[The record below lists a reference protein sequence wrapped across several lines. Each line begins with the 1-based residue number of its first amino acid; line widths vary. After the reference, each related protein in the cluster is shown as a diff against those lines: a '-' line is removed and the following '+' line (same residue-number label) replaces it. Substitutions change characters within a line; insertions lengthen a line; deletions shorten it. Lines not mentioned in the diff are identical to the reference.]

1 MNSDNLRSTTLL
13 ILVIAIFILLILTR
27 MFLFLVQVEGWSMSP
42 TYLPGDRLLA
52 LRYFSRRWLGRG
64 RIVVWKMPSELPMSS
79 MSDAMRAQL
88 YIKRIVGLPG
98 DEVTA
103 PIVKLPEIDEA
114 AGRIV
119 QEQELRTWHIPAG
132 HCFVKGDSPGFDS
145 TMFGPLPLHALK
157 GIILV
162 KLPRRVKT
170 VEEPYFV
177 DSISHPPQKNS

>member
-1 MNSDNLRSTTLL
+1 MNTIFLVSLL
-13 ILVIAIFILLILTR
+13 SVVVLFLLSRAL
-27 MFLFLVQVEGWSMSP
+27 LFLVQVEGWSMSP

-52 LRYFSRRWLGRG
+52 LRYFPRRRLR
-64 RIVVWKMPSELPMSS
+64 RSQIVVWKMPSELLMSS
-79 MSDAMRAQL
+79 MSNAMRAQL

-103 PIVKLPEIDEA
+103 PIVKLPETDEA
-114 AGRIV
+114 ADRIV
-119 QEQELRTWHIPAG
+119 QGQELRTWHIPAG

-162 KLPRRVKT
+162 KLPRRMKT